1 MCLKRSSSVQQ
12 QRRKKSGS
20 DSEGEELKSRPFGA
34 TPRMLKVGPLPQRML
49 KEPAGSGN
57 QASSQVMISLPSGK
71 KLMNRIK
78 NQQEPLACRSIQV
91 RQPFLFLI
99 SQSP

>member
-1 MCLKRSSSVQQ
+1 
-12 QRRKKSGS
+12 
-20 DSEGEELKSRPFGA
+20 
-34 TPRMLKVGPLPQRML
+34 MLKVGPLPQRML

-78 NQQEPLACRSIQV
+78 NQQEPLACRGIQV
-91 RQPFLFLI
+91 HQPFLFLI